1 MQPKLLNGK
10 SYTDSRGSLSFNNN
24 LDLSSV
30 RRMYFIENININF
43 VRGWQGHK
51 IEKRWFN
58 AVRGSFKIQLIKIDD
73 WIRPTKNLTKEVFI
87 LTSKTLDVFY
97 IPNGYVSSIQALQL
111 KSKLLVMSDY
121 LLGEIKDEYRY
132 DLDYFNN

>member
-1 MQPKLLNGK
+1 MQPKLLKGK
-10 SYTDSRGSLSFNNN
+10 SYIDSRGSLSFNNN
-24 LDLSSV
+24 LDLSTV
-30 RRMYFIENININF
+30 KRMYFIENININF
-43 VRGWQGHK
+43 IRGWQGHK

-73 WIRPTKNLTKEVFI
+73 WIRPTKNLTKEEFI

-97 IPNGYVSSIQALQL
+97 IPKGHVSSIQALEL

-121 LLGEIKDEYRY
+121 FLGEIKDEYRY

>member
-1 MQPKLLNGK
+1 MQPKLFKGER
-10 SYTDSRGSLSFNNN
+10 YEDQRGRLYFNNN
-24 LDLSSV
+24 FDSSIV
-30 RRMYFIENININF
+30 KRIYFIENINVNF
-43 VRGWQGHK
+43 IRAWQGHK

-58 AVRGSFKIQLIKIDD
+58 AVKGSFKIQLLKIDD
-73 WIRPTKNLTKEVFI
+73 WIRPSKNLNKEEFI

-97 IPNGYVSSIQALQL
+97 IPKGYVSSIQALQL